1 LVELNEGDAA
11 TVKANI
17 LAEVKTYAETEM
29 GIKRVDEKFLI
40 KLAKDIACNK

>member
-1 LVELNEGDAA
+1 LNDGDAA

-17 LAEVKTYAETEM
+17 LADVKSYAETEM

-40 KLAKDIACNK
+40 KMVKDIACNK